1 MLYVKRLVMSM
12 LILISLSAEAEE
24 VLGVETFNGENVVML
39 CVEGKVYVDL
49 YNALVKTN
57 VITASPTSDQATQ
70 RYDFVLNAQT
80 RIRGMAEA
88 R

>member
-12 LILISLSAEAEE
+12 LILISLIAEAEE

-49 YNALVKTN
+49 YNALVKT
-57 VITASPTSDQATQ
+57 I
-70 RYDFVLNAQT
+70 
-80 RIRGMAEA
+80 
-88 R
+88 

>member
-1 MLYVKRLVMSM
+1 MSM

-49 YNALVKTN
+49 YNTLVKTIWEVN
-57 VITASPTSDQATQ
+57 GTIEHLKCQDYEKW
-70 RYDFVLNAQT
+70 RKEN
-80 RIRGMAEA
+80 EN
-88 R
+88 